1 MNYVKILAGT
11 AAALAMVQAQV
22 AFAQAPKLP
31 CVKQADLADAV
42 VYAMPSVIGA
52 FQAKCGATLPA
63 DGFMK
68 KQGAQLSANYAARQ
82 TASWPGAQRLLVQ
95 FTSSGAERSQDGVAD
110 MIASL
115 PGDALRPFV
124 DALIQQEVSKKIP
137 LKDCSNIERGISYL
151 APLPPEN
158 MGGLVSFI
166 VRMADV
172 KKPNLCENPAP

>member
-1 MNYVKILAGT
+1 MKSLKMLAGMT
-11 AAALAMVQAQV
+11 AALAMFQAQV
-22 AFAQAPKLP
+22 AAAQAVKLS

-52 FQAKCGATLPA
+52 FQAKCGPTLPA

-95 FTSSGAERSQDGVAD
+95 FTSSGAERSQDGMAD

-124 DALIQQEVSKKIP
+124 DALIQQEVSKKIA
-137 LKDCSNIERGISYL
+137 LKECRNIERGISYL

-166 VRMADV
+166 ARLANVT
-172 KKPNLCENPAP
+172 KPSLCENPAP